1 MRRSLLRSSR
11 SSPENSRKDLKR
23 VFEQY
28 GKKDGEGQ
36 IRLYKDDLKNAFEY
50 LGALMPGYK
59 AVAALKYIDTD
70 KNGYIKGNELDAL
83 IEYAYG
89 SGYRQ

>member
-1 MRRSLLRSSR
+1 MVASSSNNR
-11 SSPENSRKDLKR
+11 EELKR

-28 GKKDGEGQ
+28 GRKDEQGNT
-36 IRLYKDDLKNAFEY
+36 RLDKEQLKNAFEY

-59 AVAALKYIDTD
+59 AASALKYIDTD
-70 KNGYIKGNELDAL
+70 NSGYIKGEELDAL

-89 SGYRQ
+89 SGYR

>member
-1 MRRSLLRSSR
+1 MRRSFLGSS
-11 SSPENSRKDLKR
+11 SSSSNRDELKR

-28 GKKDGEGQ
+28 GKKADGGQ
-36 IRLYKDDLKNAFEY
+36 VRLDKESLKNAFEY

-59 AVAALKYIDTD
+59 AASALKYIDTD
-70 KNGYIKGNELDAL
+70 NSGYIQGKEIDAL

-89 SGYRQ
+89 SGYR